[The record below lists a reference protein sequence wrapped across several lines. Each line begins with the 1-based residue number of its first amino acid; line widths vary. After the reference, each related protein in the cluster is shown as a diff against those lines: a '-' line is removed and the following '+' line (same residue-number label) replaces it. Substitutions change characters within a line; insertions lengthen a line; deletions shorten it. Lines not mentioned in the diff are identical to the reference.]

1 MTSLLLRFTRLLP
14 FRWRRSP
21 LTRPAAGPA
30 FLPMLALLAS
40 LGLAVGLFAFL
51 VWPAYAQDGDQA
63 RAPSNLTAE
72 LADGQ
77 VTLNWDAPA
86 EDAASVTGY
95 EILRRRPKQGEET
108 LTILVAD
115 TGSTATA
122 HVDGTANEPGQ
133 RYVYRV
139 KALRGEEKSRWSNYA
154 RIDLPKEAE
163 EPETTPEPTPEPT
176 PEAAEEPPAK
186 PTGLS
191 AVATHDTVTLT
202 WDAPQDDTITGYV
215 ILRRNR
221 DTDAEGEFS
230 TLVEDTAI
238 AAAGYTD
245 NSVAPETPYTYRIKA
260 INEQGVSE
268 RSRWFHIDTPA
279 APTPEPT
286 PAPTPE
292 PTPAPTPEPTPVPT
306 SEPTPEPTSEPTPDP
321 TPEEADEPPEAPTG
335 LSAVVS
341 HDQVVLTWDDPQDDS
356 ITGYVILR
364 RNRDTDAEGEF
375 TNVVNDTGTADTTR
389 TDDSV
394 AAETPYTYR
403 IQAINQHGVSERSR
417 WVHIDTPS
425 APEPP
430 AKPTGVLSAA
440 SSETVILDWDD
451 PEDDSITGYRIL
463 RRDQDNNQDGGFQT
477 LVEDTGSA
485 ATTYTD
491 DTVEPERSY
500 VYRVLAI
507 SPHGVSAPSH
517 DVEAQTPADPNPA
530 DPNPADPNPAVPER
544 EGVQDLG
551 DITEQDGP
559 QFNRGALEGAADAA
573 HYYRFTLSEPRS
585 VRLALHWQEGNAA
598 LVLELEDGTRLRV
611 RVPDGD
617 AHASVEETLLEGT
630 HYARVEARQQGEN
643 EYLFTYEV
651 SEASAAD
658 VELLR
663 EEGYTPDPEPGE
675 VTEPLVSQPAETRQE
690 TEQVLLSNFGQR
702 TSPDNWIVR
711 TFELAQGFRTGPNI
725 PGYTL
730 SSIKLDVLRVPNNL
744 ADLTVELWSATSA
757 STPKPDAQVATLT
770 HSTGTWETGLNTF
783 DAPADT
789 ELAAGTTF
797 FVFASYAG
805 THASDGLGL
814 KAASSTSADDDG
826 APGWSVR
833 QIFERSRTSQGS
845 WSSRSDVMKIQING
859 SVVLGPS
866 SSDTPGTVVLS
877 AASPF
882 SASQPY
888 TGIELTAELTDPDP
902 VVKLEWQWHRSKVT
916 YTYNESSASWQNIP
930 GANSSS
936 YTPTEN
942 DESRYLRATASYK
955 QAFTDGTLDRTAHG
969 VTGDYTRVDI
979 SEPPGVDFVLSQDSP
994 GRVRV
999 GKWVTGYFGRNETGR
1014 PGDAFAV
1021 DLERGRKYRIDL
1033 EGSDTGRGSLAD
1045 PRLENVFYLVG
1056 STVFSA
1062 PIRFD
1067 DNSGKGKNAQITFT
1081 ADATATHY
1089 IGTGGLDSFGTYRL
1103 TVQEIVDDLG
1113 VWYTDWGAEELGGF
1127 LHPYHPGTGKLYNK
1141 WIIERNRGQ
1150 RDVDGFLFYLGS
1162 DDAPLDS
1169 SDYILTVRGQKTPR
1183 IQVQTFYDLSNLDD
1197 YIAEFSLADDFIEFP
1212 TNEGVHPGEGTD
1224 AEAGRISP
1232 VAPRPVG
1239 TMLGTSQEEEY
1250 HLVFNPGTEDI
1261 GAYLATISSH
1271 QKYDTGRYEIA
1282 LRRDA
1287 SMSEPEGED
1296 FGALAW
1302 YTKGYVRVGDPVTGH
1317 IGEEGTETDVFAS
1330 LLRAGRTYLIEA
1342 KGSETGDGTLEDPWL
1357 SLGLAKPGSLGVGFA
1372 NATEFPCPTI
1382 ADCADDDSGTGLNAR
1397 IVYSPSETNLF
1408 YIEVTNLKAALGTD
1422 PADPSE
1428 EGTYTLSVTDVT
1440 GEPGY

>member
-1 MTSLLLRFTRLLP
+1 M
-14 FRWRRSP
+14 
-21 LTRPAAGPA
+21 
-30 FLPMLALLAS
+30 
-40 LGLAVGLFAFL
+40 
-51 VWPAYAQDGDQA
+51 
-63 RAPSNLTAE
+63 
-72 LADGQ
+72 
-77 VTLNWDAPA
+77 
-86 EDAASVTGY
+86 
-95 EILRRRPKQGEET
+95 
-108 LTILVAD
+108 
-115 TGSTATA
+115 
-122 HVDGTANEPGQ
+122 
-133 RYVYRV
+133 
-139 KALRGEEKSRWSNYA
+139 
-154 RIDLPKEAE
+154 
-163 EPETTPEPTPEPT
+163 
-176 PEAAEEPPAK
+176 
-186 PTGLS
+186 
-191 AVATHDTVTLT
+191 
-202 WDAPQDDTITGYV
+202 
-215 ILRRNR
+215 
-221 DTDAEGEFS
+221 
-230 TLVEDTAI
+230 
-238 AAAGYTD
+238 
-245 NSVAPETPYTYRIKA
+245 
-260 INEQGVSE
+260 
-268 RSRWFHIDTPA
+268 
-279 APTPEPT
+279 
-286 PAPTPE
+286 
-292 PTPAPTPEPTPVPT
+292 PT
-306 SEPTPEPTSEPTPDP
+306 SEP
-321 TPEEADEPPEAPTG
+321 TPEEADEPPAAPIG
-335 LSAVVS
+335 LSATAT
-341 HDQVVLTWDDPQDDS
+341 HEQVTLTWDDPNDDS

-364 RNRDTDAEGEF
+364 RNRDTTAEGEF
-375 TNVVNDTGTADTTR
+375 TELVSDTGNADTSYTN
-389 TDDSV
+389 DSV

-403 IQAINQHGVSERSR
+403 IKAINDQGVSERSH
-417 WVHIDTPS
+417 WFHIDTP
-425 APEPP
+425 APPTPESDPASLAPANLTAATADGQVVLSWDAPIEDTGSVTGYEVLRGLGEDDTTTLVADTGIATTTYTDETATQSSTVYAYQVKAIRDGELSQASNEARVHLPP
-430 AKPTGVLSAA
+430 AAPLQVLSTA
-440 SSETVILDWDD
+440 SYDSVLLSWDD
-451 PEDDSITGYRIL
+451 PDDDTITGYRIM
-463 RRDQDNNQDGGFQT
+463 RSDIVDQVQGEFAVLNQDT
-477 LVEDTGSA
+477 DSTD
-485 ATTYTD
+485 TTYTD
-491 DTVEPERSY
+491 DTVEPEGSY

-507 SPHGVSAPSH
+507 SPHGVSAPSY
-517 DVEAQTPADPNPA
+517 DVEAHTPADPNPT
-530 DPNPADPNPAVPER
+530 VPER

-611 RVPDGD
+611 RVPDED

-783 DAPADT
+783 NAPADT

-814 KAASSTSADDDG
+814 KAASSRSADEGG
-826 APGWSVR
+826 ARGWSVR
-833 QIFERSRTSQGS
+833 RIFERSRTSQGS

-882 SASQPY
+882 SATQPY
-888 TGIELTAELTDPDP
+888 TGIELTDPDP
-902 VVKLEWQWHRSKVT
+902 VAELEWQWHRSKVT

-969 VTGDYTRVDI
+969 VTERYTRVDI
-979 SEPPGVDFVLSQDSP
+979 SEPPGVDFDHDRDSP

-999 GKWVTGYFGRNETGR
+999 GRWVTGAMSNETGR
-1014 PGDAFAV
+1014 GGDTFAV

-1033 EGSDTGRGSLAD
+1033 EGSQTGRGSLTD
-1045 PRLENVFYLVG
+1045 TFLRSVVYYVG
-1056 STVFSA
+1056 SDFQQSTGT
-1062 PIRFD
+1062 
-1067 DNSGKGKNAQITFT
+1067 DNDSGKGTNAQLTFT
-1081 ADATATHY
+1081 AEATDTHY
-1089 IGTGGLDSFGTYRL
+1089 ITAQGYDDSFLGTYRL

-1127 LHPYHPGTGKLYNK
+1127 LHPYHPGKGKLYNK
-1141 WIIERNRGQ
+1141 WIIERNRGE

-1162 DDAPLDS
+1162 DDAPLDN

-1183 IQVQTFYDLSNLDD
+1183 LQVQTFYDLSNLDD

-1212 TNEGVHPGEGTD
+1212 RREGDHPGEGSD

-1239 TMLGTSQEEEY
+1239 TVLGTSQEGEY
-1250 HLVFNPGTEDI
+1250 HLVFTPSTEDI

-1330 LLRAGRTYLIEA
+1330 LLRADRTYLIEV

-1372 NATEFPCPTI
+1372 NATEFPCPTVS
-1382 ADCADDDSGTGLNAR
+1382 DCADDDSGTGLNAR
-1397 IVYSPSETNLF
+1397 IVYSPSQTNLF
-1408 YIEVTNLKAALGTD
+1408 YIEVTNLKTAVGID

>member
-1 MTSLLLRFTRLLP
+1 MNRNNVMDARIRPPALRLVLAV
-14 FRWRRSP
+14 S
-21 LTRPAAGPA
+21 AALCMA
-30 FLPMLALLAS
+30 AALALLFS
-40 LGLAVGLFAFL
+40 PLQ
-51 VWPAYAQDGDQA
+51 AQEGA
-63 RAPSNLTAE
+63 AP
-72 LADGQ
+72 D
-77 VTLNWDAPA
+77 
-86 EDAASVTGY
+86 
-95 EILRRRPKQGEET
+95 
-108 LTILVAD
+108 
-115 TGSTATA
+115 
-122 HVDGTANEPGQ
+122 
-133 RYVYRV
+133 
-139 KALRGEEKSRWSNYA
+139 
-154 RIDLPKEAE
+154 
-163 EPETTPEPTPEPT
+163 
-176 PEAAEEPPAK
+176 K

-191 AVATHDTVTLT
+191 A
-202 WDAPQDDTITGYV
+202 
-215 ILRRNR
+215 
-221 DTDAEGEFS
+221 E
-230 TLVEDTAI
+230 
-238 AAAGYTD
+238 
-245 NSVAPETPYTYRIKA
+245 
-260 INEQGVSE
+260 
-268 RSRWFHIDTPA
+268 
-279 APTPEPT
+279 
-286 PAPTPE
+286 
-292 PTPAPTPEPTPVPT
+292 
-306 SEPTPEPTSEPTPDP
+306 
-321 TPEEADEPPEAPTG
+321 
-335 LSAVVS
+335 VS
-341 HDQVVLTWDDPQDDS
+341 HDSVTLTWDDPQDDS

-364 RNRDTDAEGEF
+364 RNRDTDAQGQF
-375 TNVVNDTGTADTTR
+375 TELVADTGSAATTYADETVAAATPYTYRIKAINAHGSSERSRWLHINTPAAPVPDKPTGLTAAAAHDSVTLTWDDPNDDGITGYVILRRNRDTSAEGQFSELVADTGSATTTH
-389 TDDSV
+389 TDDTV

-403 IQAINQHGVSERSR
+403 IKAINAHGSSERSR
-417 WVHIDTPS
+417 WFHIETPAAP
-425 APEPP
+425 APEPEPDP
-430 AKPTGVLSAA
+430 ALLAPANLIAATADGRVVLR
-440 SSETVILDWDD
+440 WDA
-451 PEDDSITGYRIL
+451 PLEDAGSVTGYEIL
-463 RRDQDNNQDGGFQT
+463 RGRGEVAPTT
-477 LVEDTGSA
+477 LVADTGNVD
-485 ATTYTD
+485 TTYTD
-491 DTVEPERSY
+491 DSANAASAVYAYRVRALRGEDQSQDSNEVQVHLAPAAPQQVLSALSHDRVMLSWADPRDATVTGYQILRADIIDQVQGEFAVLNQDTGSTDTTHTDDTVAPERSY

-507 SPHGVSAPSH
+507 SPHGVSPPSH
-517 DVEAQTPADPNPA
+517 DVEVHTPADPNP
-530 DPNPADPNPAVPER
+530 PVTER

-559 QFNRGALEGAADAA
+559 QFIRGALEGAADAA
-573 HYYRFTLSEPRS
+573 HSFRFTLREPRS
-585 VRLALHWQEGNAA
+585 VRLALPWQEGAAA

-617 AHASVEETLLEGT
+617 DHASVEETLLEGT

-643 EYLFTYEV
+643 GYLFTYEV
-651 SEASAAD
+651 SEASDAGVA
-658 VELLR
+658 LLR

-702 TSPDNWIVR
+702 TPPDNWIVR

-730 SSIKLDVLRVPNNL
+730 SSIELDVLRVPNNL

-814 KAASSTSADDDG
+814 KAVSSRSADEGG
-826 APGWSVR
+826 ARGWSVR
-833 QIFERSRTSQGS
+833 RIFERSRTSQGS

-859 SVVLGPS
+859 SLVLGPS
-866 SSDTPGTVVLS
+866 SGDTPGTVVLS

-902 VVKLEWQWHRSKVT
+902 VAELEWQWYRSLDGSDWRKIT
-916 YTYNESSASWQNIP
+916 
-930 GANSSS
+930 GATSIS
-936 YTPTEN
+936 YTPITYIPTEDLSQHPVGD
-942 DESRYLRATASYK
+942 DESHYLRATASYK
-955 QAFTDGTLDRTAHG
+955 QAFTDGTLKRTAHG
-969 VTGDYTRVDI
+969 VTGGYTKVDI
-979 SEPPGVDFVLSQDSP
+979 SEPPGVDFVFNQDSP

-999 GKWVTGYFGRNETGR
+999 GRWVTGTITNDTDTG
-1014 PGDAFAV
+1014 DTFAV

-1033 EGSDTGRGSLAD
+1033 EGSQTGRGSLAD
-1045 PRLENVFYLVG
+1045 PFLRSVYYFIDSSFMLAAGND
-1056 STVFSA
+1056 T
-1062 PIRFD
+1062 D
-1067 DNSGKGKNAQITFT
+1067 SGMGKNAQITFT
-1081 ADATATHY
+1081 AKATATHY
-1089 IGTGGLDSFGTYRL
+1089 IGNESSADTRGTYRL

-1127 LHPYHPGTGKLYNK
+1127 LHPYHPGKGKLYNK
-1141 WIIERNRGQ
+1141 WIIERKRGQ

-1162 DDAPLDS
+1162 DDAPLDN

-1183 IQVQTFYDLSNLDD
+1183 IQVQTFYDLSNLDA

-1212 TNEGVHPGEGTD
+1212 RREGVHLGEGTD

-1239 TMLGTSQEEEY
+1239 TVLGTSEQGEY
-1250 HLVFNPGTEDI
+1250 HLIFNPGTEDV

-1271 QKYDTGRYEIA
+1271 QKYNTGRYEIA

-1330 LLRAGRTYLIEA
+1330 LLRAGRTYLIEV

-1372 NATEFPCPTI
+1372 NATEFPCPTVS
-1382 ADCADDDSGTGLNAR
+1382 DCADDDSGTGLNAR
-1397 IVYSPSETNLF
+1397 IVYSPSQTNLF
-1408 YIEVTNLKAALGTD
+1408 YIEVTNLKTAVGID

-1440 GEPGY
+1440 GSVTE

>member
-1 MTSLLLRFTRLLP
+1 M
-14 FRWRRSP
+14 
-21 LTRPAAGPA
+21 
-30 FLPMLALLAS
+30 
-40 LGLAVGLFAFL
+40 
-51 VWPAYAQDGDQA
+51 
-63 RAPSNLTAE
+63 
-72 LADGQ
+72 
-77 VTLNWDAPA
+77 
-86 EDAASVTGY
+86 
-95 EILRRRPKQGEET
+95 
-108 LTILVAD
+108 
-115 TGSTATA
+115 
-122 HVDGTANEPGQ
+122 
-133 RYVYRV
+133 
-139 KALRGEEKSRWSNYA
+139 
-154 RIDLPKEAE
+154 
-163 EPETTPEPTPEPT
+163 PEPTPAPT
-176 PEAAEEPPAK
+176 PEEADEPPEA

-202 WDAPQDDTITGYV
+202 WDAPQDDSIVGYM
-215 ILRRNR
+215 
-221 DTDAEGEFS
+221 
-230 TLVEDTAI
+230 
-238 AAAGYTD
+238 
-245 NSVAPETPYTYRIKA
+245 
-260 INEQGVSE
+260 
-268 RSRWFHIDTPA
+268 
-279 APTPEPT
+279 
-286 PAPTPE
+286 
-292 PTPAPTPEPTPVPT
+292 
-306 SEPTPEPTSEPTPDP
+306 
-321 TPEEADEPPEAPTG
+321 
-335 LSAVVS
+335 
-341 HDQVVLTWDDPQDDS
+341 
-356 ITGYVILR
+356 ILR

-375 TNVVNDTGTADTTR
+375 TNLAEDTGSADTTY
-389 TDDSV
+389 TDDTV

-403 IQAINQHGVSERSR
+403 IKAINDQGVSERSR
-417 WVHIDTPS
+417 WFHIDTPS

-430 AKPTGVLSAA
+430 AKPTGVLSA
-440 SSETVILDWDD
+440 SSSDTVILHWDD

-463 RRDQDNNQDGGFQT
+463 RRDQDNNPDGDFQT
-477 LVEDTGSA
+477 LVDDTGNA
-485 ATTYTD
+485 AITYTD

-517 DVEAQTPADPNPA
+517 DAQAQT
-530 DPNPADPNPAVPER
+530 PADPNPAVPER

-573 HYYRFTLSEPRS
+573 HHYRFTLSEPRS

-617 AHASVEETLLEGT
+617 AHASVDETLLEGT

-702 TSPDNWIVR
+702 TPPDNWIVR

-783 DAPADT
+783 NAPADT

-814 KAASSTSADDDG
+814 KAASSRSADDDG

-882 SASQPY
+882 SATQPY
-888 TGIELTAELTDPDP
+888 TGIELTAEL
-902 VVKLEWQWHRSKVT
+902 EWQWHRSLDGSDWRK
-916 YTYNESSASWQNIP
+916 IP
-930 GANSSS
+930 GATSSS
-936 YTPTEN
+936 YTPTTYIPTEDLSQHPVGD
-942 DESRYLRATASYK
+942 DESHYLRATASYK
-955 QAFTDGTLDRTAHG
+955 QAFTDGTLKRTAHG
-969 VTGDYTRVDI
+969 VTGGYTKVDI
-979 SEPPGVDFVLSQDSP
+979 SEPPGVDFVFNQDSP

-999 GKWVTGYFGRNETGR
+999 GRWVMGAISNETGR
-1014 PGDAFAV
+1014 PGDTFAV

-1033 EGSDTGRGSLAD
+1033 EGTSTGRGSLAD
-1045 PRLENVFYLVG
+1045 PVLRDVFYFVG
-1056 STVFSA
+1056 SSVQSPSA
-1062 PIRFD
+1062 ST
-1067 DNSGKGKNAQITFT
+1067 DNDSGKGKNAQLTFT

-1089 IGTGGLDSFGTYRL
+1089 IVIQNAGDSRGTYRL

-1127 LHPYHPGTGKLYNK
+1127 LHPYHPGKGKLYNK

-1162 DDAPLDS
+1162 DEAPLDN

-1183 IQVQTFYDLSNLDD
+1183 LQVQTFYDLSNLDD
-1197 YIAEFSLADDFIEFP
+1197 YIAKFELDDDFIEFP
-1212 TNEGVHPGEGTD
+1212 TRKGVHPGEGSD
-1224 AEAGRISP
+1224 AELGRISP

-1239 TMLGTSQEEEY
+1239 TVLGTSEEGEY

-1271 QKYDTGRYEIA
+1271 QKYDTGRYDIA
-1282 LRRDA
+1282 LRRHA
-1287 SMSEPEGED
+1287 SMSEPDGED
-1296 FGALAW
+1296 FGVLDW
-1302 YTKGYVRVGDPVTGH
+1302 YTKGYVRVGDPVTGN
-1317 IGEEGTETDVFAS
+1317 IEDRGTESDVFAT

-1342 KGSETGDGTLEDPWL
+1342 KGSETGDGTLEDPGIAGL
-1357 SLGLAKPGSLGVGFA
+1357 SLAKPGSLDRGYA
-1372 NATEFPCPTI
+1372 RATEFPCPII
-1382 ADCADDDSGTGLNAR
+1382 ADCADDDGGTGLNAR
-1397 IVYSPSETNLF
+1397 IVYSPSQTNLF
-1408 YIEVTNLKAALGTD
+1408 YIQVSNAKAALTTD

-1440 GEPGY
+1440 GQPGY

>member
-1 MTSLLLRFTRLLP
+1 M
-14 FRWRRSP
+14 
-21 LTRPAAGPA
+21 
-30 FLPMLALLAS
+30 
-40 LGLAVGLFAFL
+40 
-51 VWPAYAQDGDQA
+51 
-63 RAPSNLTAE
+63 
-72 LADGQ
+72 
-77 VTLNWDAPA
+77 
-86 EDAASVTGY
+86 
-95 EILRRRPKQGEET
+95 
-108 LTILVAD
+108 
-115 TGSTATA
+115 
-122 HVDGTANEPGQ
+122 
-133 RYVYRV
+133 
-139 KALRGEEKSRWSNYA
+139 
-154 RIDLPKEAE
+154 
-163 EPETTPEPTPEPT
+163 
-176 PEAAEEPPAK
+176 
-186 PTGLS
+186 
-191 AVATHDTVTLT
+191 
-202 WDAPQDDTITGYV
+202 
-215 ILRRNR
+215 
-221 DTDAEGEFS
+221 
-230 TLVEDTAI
+230 
-238 AAAGYTD
+238 
-245 NSVAPETPYTYRIKA
+245 
-260 INEQGVSE
+260 
-268 RSRWFHIDTPA
+268 
-279 APTPEPT
+279 
-286 PAPTPE
+286 
-292 PTPAPTPEPTPVPT
+292 
-306 SEPTPEPTSEPTPDP
+306 
-321 TPEEADEPPEAPTG
+321 
-335 LSAVVS
+335 
-341 HDQVVLTWDDPQDDS
+341 VLTWDDPQDDS
-356 ITGYVILR
+356 ITGYMILR

-375 TNVVNDTGTADTTR
+375 TELVPDTGTAGTTR
-389 TDDSV
+389 TDGTV

-417 WVHIDTPS
+417 WFHIDTPS

-430 AKPTGVLSAA
+430 VKPTGVLSAA
-440 SSETVILDWDD
+440 SSDTVILDWDD

-463 RRDQDNNQDGGFQT
+463 RRDQDNNQDGDFQT

-517 DVEAQTPADPNPA
+517 DAQAHTPADQNP
-530 DPNPADPNPAVPER
+530 PVPER

-559 QFNRGALEGAADAA
+559 QFNRGELEGAADAA

-675 VTEPLVSQPAETRQE
+675 VTEPLDSQPAEVRQE
-690 TEQVLLSNFGQR
+690 PDQVLLSNFGQT

-814 KAASSTSADDDG
+814 KAASSRSADEGG

-833 QIFERSRTSQGS
+833 RIFERSRTSQGS

-859 SVVLGPS
+859 SVALVPS

-902 VVKLEWQWHRSKVT
+902 VAELEWQWHRSLDGSDWRK
-916 YTYNESSASWQNIP
+916 IP
-930 GANSSS
+930 GATSIS
-936 YTPTEN
+936 YTPTTYIPTEDLDEHPVGD
-942 DESRYLRATASYK
+942 DESHYLRATASYK

-969 VTGDYTRVDI
+969 VTGGYTRVDI
-979 SEPPGVDFVLSQDSP
+979 SEPPGVDFDFDEDSP
-994 GRVRV
+994 GRLRV
-999 GKWVTGYFGRNETGR
+999 GRWVTGAISNETGR

-1033 EGSDTGRGSLAD
+1033 EGTSTGRGSLAD
-1045 PRLENVFYLVG
+1045 PVLRDVFYLVG
-1056 STVFSA
+1056 SSVQSPSA
-1062 PIRFD
+1062 ST
-1067 DNSGKGKNAQITFT
+1067 DNDSGMGKNAQLTFT

-1089 IGTGGLDSFGTYRL
+1089 IVIQNAGDSRGTYRL

-1113 VWYTDWGAEELGGF
+1113 VWYTDWGAEQLGGF
-1127 LHPYHPGTGKLYNK
+1127 LHPYHPGKGKLYNK

-1150 RDVDGFLFYLGS
+1150 RDVDGFLFYLGY
-1162 DDAPLDS
+1162 DDAPLDN

-1183 IQVQTFYDLSNLDD
+1183 LQVQTFYDLSNLDD
-1197 YIAEFSLADDFIEFP
+1197 YIAGFSLDDDFIEFP
-1212 TNEGVHPGEGTD
+1212 LREGDHPGEGSD
-1224 AEAGRISP
+1224 AELGRISP
-1232 VAPRPVG
+1232 VAPAARGHGAGHQRGRRVP
-1239 TMLGTSQEEEY
+1239 
-1250 HLVFNPGTEDI
+1250 PGLQPRHR
-1261 GAYLATISSH
+1261 GHRGLPGH
-1271 QKYDTGRYEIA
+1271 HKQP
-1282 LRRDA
+1282 
-1287 SMSEPEGED
+1287 PE
-1296 FGALAW
+1296 
-1302 YTKGYVRVGDPVTGH
+1302 V
-1317 IGEEGTETDVFAS
+1317 
-1330 LLRAGRTYLIEA
+1330 
-1342 KGSETGDGTLEDPWL
+1342 
-1357 SLGLAKPGSLGVGFA
+1357 
-1372 NATEFPCPTI
+1372 
-1382 ADCADDDSGTGLNAR
+1382 
-1397 IVYSPSETNLF
+1397 
-1408 YIEVTNLKAALGTD
+1408 
-1422 PADPSE
+1422 
-1428 EGTYTLSVTDVT
+1428 
-1440 GEPGY
+1440 

>member
-1 MTSLLLRFTRLLP
+1 MKQRSFFANITARARVAIPNRLAPLPLLAAALV
-14 FRWRRSP
+14 
-21 LTRPAAGPA
+21 LTLAAA
-30 FLPMLALLAS
+30 FLTP
-40 LGLAVGLFAFL
+40 LFYSAE
-51 VWPAYAQDGDQA
+51 AKDG
-63 RAPSNLTAE
+63 
-72 LADGQ
+72 
-77 VTLNWDAPA
+77 
-86 EDAASVTGY
+86 SV
-95 EILRRRPKQGEET
+95 
-108 LTILVAD
+108 
-115 TGSTATA
+115 
-122 HVDGTANEPGQ
+122 
-133 RYVYRV
+133 
-139 KALRGEEKSRWSNYA
+139 
-154 RIDLPKEAE
+154 
-163 EPETTPEPTPEPT
+163 
-176 PEAAEEPPAK
+176 PAK

-191 AVATHDTVTLT
+191 AAASHDSVTLT
-202 WDAPQDDTITGYV
+202 WDDPKDDSITGYM

-221 DTDAEGEFS
+221 DTDAKGEFT
-230 TLVEDTAI
+230 TLVPDTGSTATT
-238 AAAGYTD
+238 YTD
-245 NSVAPETPYTYRIKA
+245 DNVVAETPYTYRIKA
-260 INEQGVSE
+260 INEHGASE
-268 RSRWFHIDTPA
+268 RSRWFHTDTPA

-286 PAPTPE
+286 PE
-292 PTPAPTPEPTPVPT
+292 PTPAPTPEPT

-321 TPEEADEPPEAPTG
+321 TPAPTPEEANEPPAAPTG
-335 LSAVVS
+335 LSATAT
-341 HDQVVLTWDDPQDDS
+341 HEQVTLTWDDPNDDS

-364 RNRDTDAEGEF
+364 RNRDTDVEGEF
-375 TNVVNDTGTADTTR
+375 TTLVSDTGTADTTY
-389 TDDSV
+389 TNDNV

-403 IQAINQHGVSERSR
+403 IKAINDQGVSERSR
-417 WVHIDTPS
+417 WFHIDTPS
-425 APEPP
+425 VPEPP

-440 SSETVILDWDD
+440 SSDTVILDWDD

-463 RRDQDNNQDGGFQT
+463 RRDQDNNQDGDFQT
-477 LVEDTGSA
+477 LVEDTGSTD
-485 ATTYTD
+485 TTYTD
-491 DTVEPERSY
+491 NTVEPERSY

-517 DVEAQTPADPNPA
+517 DVEAHT
-530 DPNPADPNPAVPER
+530 PADPNPAVPER

-658 VELLR
+658 VELVR

-675 VTEPLVSQPAETRQE
+675 ATEPLDSQPAETRQE
-690 TEQVLLSNFGQR
+690 TEQVLLSNFRQT

-783 DAPADT
+783 NAPADT

-814 KAASSTSADDDG
+814 KAASSRSADDDG

-882 SASQPY
+882 SATQPY

-902 VVKLEWQWHRSKVT
+902 VAELEWQWHRSKVT

-969 VTGDYTRVDI
+969 VTERYTRVDI
-979 SEPPGVDFVLSQDSP
+979 SEPPGVDFVFSQDSP
-994 GRVRV
+994 GRLRV
-999 GKWVTGYFGRNETGR
+999 GRWVTGAHSNEVNR
-1014 PGDAFAV
+1014 AGDAFAV

-1045 PRLENVFYLVG
+1045 PRLENVFYLVDL
-1056 STVFSA
+1056 TVFSA

-1081 ADATATHY
+1081 AEATATHY

-1127 LHPYHPGTGKLYNK
+1127 LHPYHPGKGKLYNK

-1162 DDAPLDS
+1162 DEAPLDN

-1183 IQVQTFYDLSNLDD
+1183 LQVQTFYDLSNLDD
-1197 YIAEFSLADDFIEFP
+1197 YIDNFNDLNEGFIEFP
-1212 TNEGVHPGEGTD
+1212 RREGVHPGEGSD
-1224 AEAGRISP
+1224 AETGRISP

-1239 TMLGTSQEEEY
+1239 TVLGNSQEGEY

-1282 LRRDA
+1282 LRRHA

-1317 IGEEGTETDVFAS
+1317 IGEHGAEADVFAS

-1342 KGSETGDGTLEDPWL
+1342 KGSETSHGTMEDPWI
-1357 SLGLAKPGSLGVGFA
+1357 SLQLAKPGSLEAGFA
-1372 NATEFPCPTI
+1372 NATEYPCPII
-1382 ADCADDDSGTGLNAR
+1382 ADCADDDGGTGLNAR
-1397 IVYSPSETNLF
+1397 IVYSPSQTNLF
-1408 YIEVTNLKAALGTD
+1408 YIQAANVKASFNIDTPG
-1422 PADPSE
+1422 PSE